1 MSKFLKQNWLKVIAV
16 LLLIG
21 AFGDHPY
28 SYYQLLRWFV
38 SIYGFYLAYNYKEKG
53 ATEWMWI
60 FTSLA
65 ILFNPIFPFYFEKS
79 TWQILDLLGG
89 GIFLLAIFKNKK

>member
-1 MSKFLKQNWLKVIAV
+1 MPKFIKQNWLKVLAV
-16 LLLIG
+16 LLLFG
-21 AFGDHPY
+21 AFRDHPY

-38 SIYGFYLAYNYKEKG
+38 SIYGFYLAYGCKEKG
-53 ATEWMWI
+53 ETEWMWI

-89 GIFLLAIFKNKK
+89 GIFLIAIFKNKK